1 MQQLM
6 EGKGLPESNMR
17 EIARHLK
24 TFKTVPRVVGMP
36 DEWSNAGGSQKGK
49 VVSRNKR
56 ERTWDDLSSDEGEER
71 WRHPGESE
79 WDDQSEDEDDGRK
92 AEEEQRGMTPHRET
106 NPQVQE
112 MMKEYYKQ
120 YNFILGG
127 AICTKAGVTLEDL
140 GIGNACLSYILGKCT
155 RKGCTQS
162 RWHPRAFDASPE
174 EVRSLCDKLKRGVD
188 AMTRPKRRRRW

>member
-1 MQQLM
+1 
-6 EGKGLPESNMR
+6 
-17 EIARHLK
+17 
-24 TFKTVPRVVGMP
+24 
-36 DEWSNAGGSQKGK
+36 
-49 VVSRNKR
+49 
-56 ERTWDDLSSDEGEER
+56 
-71 WRHPGESE
+71 
-79 WDDQSEDEDDGRK
+79 
-92 AEEEQRGMTPHRET
+92 MTPHRET